1 MKWMKYTIITTE
13 EACDLVCSMLNDLGI
28 TSLEIEDKAP
38 VSPEENGGY
47 FGDVVPDPVYDD
59 HKARVTFYMEVPEEE
74 SEEDADRE
82 EELLRNV
89 GQGLMDISR
98 FADIGEARIEIG
110 MTAEEDWVNNWKQ
123 YFHQFTVDD
132 IRIIPSWEEV
142 PALGDEELILRID
155 PGTAFGTGKHE
166 STQLA
171 IRGIRKYIEPGMRV
185 LDIGTG
191 SGILSVIGMK
201 LGAGKAIGTDID
213 PIAVRVAGENAKA
226 NGLSVFAGTV
236 SEVPDGSVAFYTGN
250 MLDDEAF
257 CVPFS
262 EQKYPIVV
270 ANILADVI
278 IPLAPVVRRFLL
290 PGGVFVCSGIINL
303 MEEKTKKAFTDLGYE
318 ILNEERMNDW
328 VSYAVRL
335 PG

>member
-1 MKWMKYTIITTE
+1 MKWNVIRIRTTNDVTDYLAGILFDLGFTGIEVTDTVQLSEQEKKAMFIDFLPELDETDKTAVVTCYTE
-13 EACDLVCSMLNDLGI
+13 ENVNPGQAISQI
-28 TSLEIEDKAP
+28 
-38 VSPEENGGY
+38 
-47 FGDVVPDPVYDD
+47 
-59 HKARVTFYMEVPEEE
+59 
-74 SEEDADRE
+74 RE
-82 EELLRNV
+82 EL
-89 GQGLMDISR
+89 
-98 FADIGEARIEIG
+98 
-110 MTAEEDWVNNWKQ
+110 EEYRAFLNPDAVSFETGVTEDTDWINNWKQ
-123 YFHQFTVDD
+123 FFKSFAVDED
-132 IRIIPSWEEV
+132 IYIKPTWE
-142 PALGDEELILRID
+142 PMKEEFKNKLVIEID
-155 PGTAFGTGKHE
+155 PGTAFGTGSHE
-166 STQLA
+166 TTRLA
-171 IRGIRKYIEPGMRV
+171 IANMKKYLKPGDRL

-213 PIAVRVAGENAKA
+213 PIAVRVAGENAEV
-226 NGLSVFAGTV
+226 NGISVFEGAV

-303 MEEKTKKAFTDLGYE
+303 MEEKTKKALTDLGYE

>member
-1 MKWMKYTIITTE
+1 MKWNVIRIRTTNDVTDYLAGILFDLGFEGIEVTDTVQLSEQEKKAMFIDFLPELDETDRTAVVTCYTE
-13 EACDLVCSMLNDLGI
+13 ENV
-28 TSLEIEDKAP
+28 
-38 VSPEENGGY
+38 
-47 FGDVVPDPVYDD
+47 DPGQ
-59 HKARVTFYMEVPEEE
+59 AI
-74 SEEDADRE
+74 SQIRE
-82 EELLRNV
+82 EL
-89 GQGLMDISR
+89 
-98 FADIGEARIEIG
+98 
-110 MTAEEDWVNNWKQ
+110 EEYRAFLNPDAVSFETGVTEDTDWINNWKQ
-123 YFHQFTVDD
+123 FFKSFAVDED
-132 IRIIPSWEEV
+132 IYIKPTWE
-142 PALGDEELILRID
+142 PMKEEFKNKLVIEID
-155 PGTAFGTGKHE
+155 PGTAFGTGSHE
-166 STQLA
+166 TTRLA
-171 IRGIRKYIEPGMRV
+171 IANMKKYLKPGDRL

-213 PIAVRVAGENAKA
+213 PIAVRVAGENAEA
-226 NGLSVFAGTV
+226 NGLSVFEGTV

-303 MEEKTKKAFTDLGYE
+303 MEEKTKKALTDLGYE

>member
-1 MKWMKYTIITTE
+1 MKWNVIRIRTTNDVTDYLAGILFDLGFTGIEVTDTVQLSEQEKKAMFIDFLPELDESDKTAVVTCYTE
-13 EACDLVCSMLNDLGI
+13 ENV
-28 TSLEIEDKAP
+28 
-38 VSPEENGGY
+38 
-47 FGDVVPDPVYDD
+47 DPGQ
-59 HKARVTFYMEVPEEE
+59 AI
-74 SEEDADRE
+74 SQIRE
-82 EELLRNV
+82 EL
-89 GQGLMDISR
+89 
-98 FADIGEARIEIG
+98 
-110 MTAEEDWVNNWKQ
+110 EEYRAFLNPDAVSFETGVTEDTDWINNWKQ
-123 YFHQFTVDD
+123 FFKSFAVDED
-132 IRIIPSWEEV
+132 IYIKPTWE
-142 PALGDEELILRID
+142 PMKEEFKDKLVIEID
-155 PGTAFGTGKHE
+155 PGTAFGTGSHE
-166 STQLA
+166 TTRLA
-171 IRGIRKYIEPGMRV
+171 IANMKKYLKPGDRL

-213 PIAVRVAGENAKA
+213 PIAVRVAGENAEV
-226 NGLSVFAGTV
+226 NGISVFEGAV

-303 MEEKTKKAFTDLGYE
+303 MEEKTKKALTDLGYE

>member
-1 MKWMKYTIITTE
+1 MKWNVIRIRTTNDVTDYLAGILFDLGFEGIEVTDTVQLSEQEKKAMFIDFLPELDESDKTAVVTCYTE
-13 EACDLVCSMLNDLGI
+13 ENV
-28 TSLEIEDKAP
+28 
-38 VSPEENGGY
+38 
-47 FGDVVPDPVYDD
+47 DPGQ
-59 HKARVTFYMEVPEEE
+59 AI
-74 SEEDADRE
+74 SQIRE
-82 EELLRNV
+82 EL
-89 GQGLMDISR
+89 
-98 FADIGEARIEIG
+98 
-110 MTAEEDWVNNWKQ
+110 EEYRAFLNPDAVSFETGVTEDTDWINNWKQ
-123 YFHQFTVDD
+123 FFKSFAVDED
-132 IRIIPSWEEV
+132 IYIKPTWE
-142 PALGDEELILRID
+142 PMKEEFKDKLVIEID
-155 PGTAFGTGKHE
+155 PGTAFGTGSHE
-166 STQLA
+166 TTRLA
-171 IRGIRKYIEPGMRV
+171 IANMKKYLKPGDRL

-213 PIAVRVAGENAKA
+213 PIAVRVAGENAEA

-303 MEEKTKKAFTDLGYE
+303 MEEKTKKALTDLGYE

>member
-1 MKWMKYTIITTE
+1 MKWNVIRIRTTNDVTDYLAGILFDLGFTGIEVTDTVQLSEQEKKAMFIDFLPEMDESDKTAVVTCYTE
-13 EACDLVCSMLNDLGI
+13 ENV
-28 TSLEIEDKAP
+28 
-38 VSPEENGGY
+38 
-47 FGDVVPDPVYDD
+47 DPGQ
-59 HKARVTFYMEVPEEE
+59 AI
-74 SEEDADRE
+74 SQIRE
-82 EELLRNV
+82 EL
-89 GQGLMDISR
+89 
-98 FADIGEARIEIG
+98 
-110 MTAEEDWVNNWKQ
+110 EEYRVFLNPDAVSFETGVTEDTDWINNWKQ
-123 YFHQFTVDD
+123 FFKSFAVDED
-132 IRIIPSWEEV
+132 IYIKPTWE
-142 PALGDEELILRID
+142 PMKEEFKDKLVIEID
-155 PGTAFGTGKHE
+155 PGTAFGTGSHE
-166 STQLA
+166 TTRLA
-171 IRGIRKYIEPGMRV
+171 IANMKKYLKPGDRL

-213 PIAVRVAGENAKA
+213 PIAVRVAGENAEA

-303 MEEKTKKAFTDLGYE
+303 MEEKTKKALTDLGYE

>member
-1 MKWMKYTIITTE
+1 MKWNVIRIRTTNDVTDYLAGILFDLGFEGIEVTDTVQLSEQEKKAMFIDFLPDLDESDKTAVVTCYTE
-13 EACDLVCSMLNDLGI
+13 E
-28 TSLEIEDKAP
+28 
-38 VSPEENGGY
+38 
-47 FGDVVPDPVYDD
+47 DVNP
-59 HKARVTFYMEVPEEE
+59 
-74 SEEDADRE
+74 EDAINKIRE
-82 EELLRNV
+82 ELESYRAFLDPDAV
-89 GQGLMDISR
+89 SFETGV
-98 FADIGEARIEIG
+98 
-110 MTAEEDWVNNWKQ
+110 TEDTDWINNWKQ
-123 YFHQFTVDD
+123 FFKSFSVDD
-132 IRIIPSWEEV
+132 DIFIKPTWE
-142 PALGDEELILRID
+142 PMKEEFKDKLVIEID
-155 PGTAFGTGKHE
+155 PGTAFGTGSHE
-166 STQLA
+166 TTRLA
-171 IRGIRKYIEPGMRV
+171 IANMKKYLKPGDRL

-213 PIAVRVAGENAKA
+213 PIAVRVAVENATV
-226 NGLSVFAGTV
+226 NGLSVFDGSV
-236 SEVPDGSVAFYTGN
+236 NEVPDGSVAFYTGN

-257 CVPFS
+257 CEPFS
-262 EQKYPIVV
+262 SEKYPIVV

-303 MEEKTKKAFTDLGYE
+303 MEEKTKKALTDLGYE

>member
-1 MKWMKYTIITTE
+1 MKWNVIRIRTTNDMTDYLAGILFDLGFEGIEVTDTVQLSEQEKKAMFIDFLPEMDETDKTAVVTCYTE
-13 EACDLVCSMLNDLGI
+13 ENV
-28 TSLEIEDKAP
+28 
-38 VSPEENGGY
+38 
-47 FGDVVPDPVYDD
+47 DPGQ
-59 HKARVTFYMEVPEEE
+59 AI
-74 SEEDADRE
+74 SQIRE
-82 EELLRNV
+82 EL
-89 GQGLMDISR
+89 
-98 FADIGEARIEIG
+98 
-110 MTAEEDWVNNWKQ
+110 EEYRAFLNPDAVSFETGVTEDTDWINNWKQ
-123 YFHQFTVDD
+123 FFKSFAVDED
-132 IRIIPSWEEV
+132 IYIKPTWE
-142 PALGDEELILRID
+142 PMKEEFKDKLVIEID
-155 PGTAFGTGKHE
+155 PGTAFGTGSHE
-166 STQLA
+166 TTRLA
-171 IRGIRKYIEPGMRV
+171 IANMKKYLKPGDRI

-213 PIAVRVAGENAKA
+213 PIAVRVAGENAEA
-226 NGLSVFAGTV
+226 NGLSVFAGMV

-303 MEEKTKKAFTDLGYE
+303 MEEKTKKALTDLGYE

>member
-1 MKWMKYTIITTE
+1 MKWNVIRIRTTNDVTDYLAGILFDLGFTGIEVTDTVQLSEQEKKAMFIDFLPELDESDKTAVVTCYTE
-13 EACDLVCSMLNDLGI
+13 ENV
-28 TSLEIEDKAP
+28 
-38 VSPEENGGY
+38 
-47 FGDVVPDPVYDD
+47 DPGQ
-59 HKARVTFYMEVPEEE
+59 AI
-74 SEEDADRE
+74 SQIRE
-82 EELLRNV
+82 EL
-89 GQGLMDISR
+89 
-98 FADIGEARIEIG
+98 
-110 MTAEEDWVNNWKQ
+110 EEYRAFLNPDAVSFETGVTEDTDWINNWKQ
-123 YFHQFTVDD
+123 FFKSFAVDED
-132 IRIIPSWEEV
+132 IYIKPTWE
-142 PALGDEELILRID
+142 PMKEEFKDKLVIEID
-155 PGTAFGTGKHE
+155 PGTAFGTGSHE
-166 STQLA
+166 TTRLA
-171 IRGIRKYIEPGMRV
+171 IANMKKYLKTGDRL

-213 PIAVRVAGENAKA
+213 PIAVRVAGENAEA

-303 MEEKTKKAFTDLGYE
+303 MEEKTKKALTDLGYE

-328 VSYAVRL
+328 ISYAVRL

>member
-1 MKWMKYTIITTE
+1 MKWNVIRIRTTNDVTDYLAGILFDLGFTGIEVTDTVQLSEQEKKAMFIDFLPEMDESDKTAVVTCYTE
-13 EACDLVCSMLNDLGI
+13 ENV
-28 TSLEIEDKAP
+28 
-38 VSPEENGGY
+38 
-47 FGDVVPDPVYDD
+47 DPGQ
-59 HKARVTFYMEVPEEE
+59 AI
-74 SEEDADRE
+74 SQIRE
-82 EELLRNV
+82 EL
-89 GQGLMDISR
+89 
-98 FADIGEARIEIG
+98 
-110 MTAEEDWVNNWKQ
+110 EEYRAFLNPDAVSFETGVTEDTDWINNWKQ
-123 YFHQFTVDD
+123 FFKSFAVDED
-132 IRIIPSWEEV
+132 ICIKPTWE
-142 PALGDEELILRID
+142 PMKEEFKDKLVIEID
-155 PGTAFGTGKHE
+155 PGTAFGTGSHE
-166 STQLA
+166 TTRLA
-171 IRGIRKYIEPGMRV
+171 IANMKKYLKPGDRL

-213 PIAVRVAGENAKA
+213 PIAVRVAGENAEA

-303 MEEKTKKAFTDLGYE
+303 MEEKTKKALTDLGYE

>member
-1 MKWMKYTIITTE
+1 MKWNVIRIRTTNDVTDYLAGILFDLGFTGIEVTDTVQLSEQEKKAMFIDFLPELDESDKTAVVTCYTE
-13 EACDLVCSMLNDLGI
+13 ENV
-28 TSLEIEDKAP
+28 
-38 VSPEENGGY
+38 
-47 FGDVVPDPVYDD
+47 DPGQ
-59 HKARVTFYMEVPEEE
+59 AI
-74 SEEDADRE
+74 SQIRE
-82 EELLRNV
+82 EL
-89 GQGLMDISR
+89 
-98 FADIGEARIEIG
+98 
-110 MTAEEDWVNNWKQ
+110 EEYRAVLNPDAVSFEMGVTEDTDWINNWKQ
-123 YFHQFTVDD
+123 FFKSFAVDED
-132 IRIIPSWEEV
+132 IYIKPTWE
-142 PALGDEELILRID
+142 PMKEEFKDKLVIEID
-155 PGTAFGTGKHE
+155 PGTAFGTGSHE
-166 STQLA
+166 TTRLA
-171 IRGIRKYIEPGMRV
+171 IANMKKHLKPGDRL

-213 PIAVRVAGENAKA
+213 PIAVRVAGENAEV
-226 NGLSVFAGTV
+226 NGISVFEGAV

-303 MEEKTKKAFTDLGYE
+303 MEEKTKKALTDLGYE

>member
-1 MKWMKYTIITTE
+1 MKWNVIRIRTTNDVTDYLAGILFDLGFEGIEVTDTVQLSEQEKKAMFIDFLPELDETDRTAVVTCYTE
-13 EACDLVCSMLNDLGI
+13 ENV
-28 TSLEIEDKAP
+28 
-38 VSPEENGGY
+38 
-47 FGDVVPDPVYDD
+47 DPGQ
-59 HKARVTFYMEVPEEE
+59 AI
-74 SEEDADRE
+74 SQIRE
-82 EELLRNV
+82 EL
-89 GQGLMDISR
+89 
-98 FADIGEARIEIG
+98 
-110 MTAEEDWVNNWKQ
+110 EEYRAFLNPDAVSFETGVTEDTDWINNWKQ
-123 YFHQFTVDD
+123 FFKSFAVDED
-132 IRIIPSWEEV
+132 IYIKPTWE
-142 PALGDEELILRID
+142 PMKEEFKDKLVIEID
-155 PGTAFGTGKHE
+155 PGTAFGTGSHE
-166 STQLA
+166 TTRLA
-171 IRGIRKYIEPGMRV
+171 IANMKKYLKPGDRL

-201 LGAGKAIGTDID
+201 IGAGKAIGTDID
-213 PIAVRVAGENAKA
+213 PIAVRVAGENAEA

-303 MEEKTKKAFTDLGYE
+303 MEEKTKKALTDLGYE

>member
-1 MKWMKYTIITTE
+1 MKWNVIRIRTTNDVTDYLAGILFDLGFTGIEVTDTVQLSEQEKKAMFIDFLPEMDESDKAAVVTCYTE
-13 EACDLVCSMLNDLGI
+13 ENV
-28 TSLEIEDKAP
+28 
-38 VSPEENGGY
+38 
-47 FGDVVPDPVYDD
+47 DPGQ
-59 HKARVTFYMEVPEEE
+59 AI
-74 SEEDADRE
+74 SQIRE
-82 EELLRNV
+82 EL
-89 GQGLMDISR
+89 
-98 FADIGEARIEIG
+98 
-110 MTAEEDWVNNWKQ
+110 EEYRTFLNPDAVSFETGVTEDTDWINNWKQ
-123 YFHQFTVDD
+123 FFKSFAVDED
-132 IRIIPSWEEV
+132 IYIKPTWE
-142 PALGDEELILRID
+142 PMKEEFKDKLVIEID
-155 PGTAFGTGKHE
+155 PGTAFGTGSHE
-166 STQLA
+166 TTRLA
-171 IRGIRKYIEPGMRV
+171 IANMKKYLKPGDRL

-213 PIAVRVAGENAKA
+213 PIAVRVAGENAEA
-226 NGLSVFAGTV
+226 NGLSVFEGKV

-303 MEEKTKKAFTDLGYE
+303 MEEKTKKALTDLGYE

>member
-1 MKWMKYTIITTE
+1 MKWNVIRIRTTNDVTDYLAGILFDLGFEGIEVTDTVQLSEQEKKAMFIDFLPELDETDKTAVVTCYTE
-13 EACDLVCSMLNDLGI
+13 ENV
-28 TSLEIEDKAP
+28 
-38 VSPEENGGY
+38 
-47 FGDVVPDPVYDD
+47 DPGQ
-59 HKARVTFYMEVPEEE
+59 AI
-74 SEEDADRE
+74 SQIRE
-82 EELLRNV
+82 ELEVYRAFLNPDAV
-89 GQGLMDISR
+89 SFETGV
-98 FADIGEARIEIG
+98 
-110 MTAEEDWVNNWKQ
+110 TEDTDWINNWKQ
-123 YFHQFTVDD
+123 FFKSFAVDED
-132 IRIIPSWEEV
+132 IYIKPTWE
-142 PALGDEELILRID
+142 PMKEEFKDKLVIEID
-155 PGTAFGTGKHE
+155 PGTAFGTGSHE
-166 STQLA
+166 TTRLA
-171 IRGIRKYIEPGMRV
+171 IANMKKYLKPGDRL

-201 LGAGKAIGTDID
+201 IGAGKAIGTDID
-213 PIAVRVAGENAKA
+213 PIAVRVAGENAEA
-226 NGLSVFAGTV
+226 NGLSVFEGTV

-303 MEEKTKKAFTDLGYE
+303 MEEKTKKALTDLGYE

>member
-1 MKWMKYTIITTE
+1 MKWNVIRIRTTNDVTDYLAGILFDLGFEGIEVTDTVQLSEQEKKAMFIDFLPELDETDRTAVVTCYTE
-13 EACDLVCSMLNDLGI
+13 ENV
-28 TSLEIEDKAP
+28 
-38 VSPEENGGY
+38 
-47 FGDVVPDPVYDD
+47 DPGQ
-59 HKARVTFYMEVPEEE
+59 AI
-74 SEEDADRE
+74 SQIRE
-82 EELLRNV
+82 EL
-89 GQGLMDISR
+89 
-98 FADIGEARIEIG
+98 
-110 MTAEEDWVNNWKQ
+110 EEYRVFLNPDAVSFETGVTEDTDWINNWKQ
-123 YFHQFTVDD
+123 FFKSFAVDED
-132 IRIIPSWEEV
+132 IYIKPTWE
-142 PALGDEELILRID
+142 PMKEEFKDKLVIEID
-155 PGTAFGTGKHE
+155 PGTAFGTGSHE
-166 STQLA
+166 TTRLA
-171 IRGIRKYIEPGMRV
+171 IANMKKYLKPGDRL

-213 PIAVRVAGENAKA
+213 PIAVRVAGENAEA

-303 MEEKTKKAFTDLGYE
+303 MEEKTKKALTDLGYE

>member
-1 MKWMKYTIITTE
+1 MKWNVIRIRTTNDVTDYLAGILFDLGFTGIEVTDTVQLSEQEKKAMFIDFLPELDESDKTAVVTCYTE
-13 EACDLVCSMLNDLGI
+13 ENV
-28 TSLEIEDKAP
+28 
-38 VSPEENGGY
+38 
-47 FGDVVPDPVYDD
+47 DPGQ
-59 HKARVTFYMEVPEEE
+59 AI
-74 SEEDADRE
+74 SQIRE
-82 EELLRNV
+82 EL
-89 GQGLMDISR
+89 
-98 FADIGEARIEIG
+98 
-110 MTAEEDWVNNWKQ
+110 EEYRAFLNPDAVSFETGVTEDTDWINNWKQ
-123 YFHQFTVDD
+123 FFKSFAVDED
-132 IRIIPSWEEV
+132 IYIKPTWE
-142 PALGDEELILRID
+142 PMKEEFKDKLVIEID
-155 PGTAFGTGKHE
+155 PGTAFGTGSHE
-166 STQLA
+166 TTRLA
-171 IRGIRKYIEPGMRV
+171 IANMKKYLKPGDRI

-213 PIAVRVAGENAKA
+213 PIAVRVAGENAEA

-236 SEVPDGSVAFYTGN
+236 SEVPDGSVAFYKGN

-303 MEEKTKKAFTDLGYE
+303 MEEKTKKALTDLSYE

>member
-1 MKWMKYTIITTE
+1 MKWNVIRIRTTNDVTDYLAGILFDLGFTGIEVTDTVQLSEQEKKAMFIDFLPELDESDKTAVVTCYTE
-13 EACDLVCSMLNDLGI
+13 ENV
-28 TSLEIEDKAP
+28 
-38 VSPEENGGY
+38 
-47 FGDVVPDPVYDD
+47 DPGQ
-59 HKARVTFYMEVPEEE
+59 AI
-74 SEEDADRE
+74 SQIRE
-82 EELLRNV
+82 EL
-89 GQGLMDISR
+89 
-98 FADIGEARIEIG
+98 
-110 MTAEEDWVNNWKQ
+110 EEYRAFLNPDAVSFETGVTEDTDWINNWKQ
-123 YFHQFTVDD
+123 FFKSFAVDED
-132 IRIIPSWEEV
+132 IYIKPTWE
-142 PALGDEELILRID
+142 PMKEEFKDKLVIEID
-155 PGTAFGTGKHE
+155 PGTAFGTGSHE
-166 STQLA
+166 TTRLA
-171 IRGIRKYIEPGMRV
+171 IANMKKYLKPGDRL

-213 PIAVRVAGENAKA
+213 PIAVRVAGENAEA

-303 MEEKTKKAFTDLGYE
+303 MEEKTKKALTDLGYE

>member
-1 MKWMKYTIITTE
+1 MKWNVIRIRTTNDVTDYLAGILFDLGFEGIEVTDTVQLSEQEKKAMFIDFLPELDETDRTAVVTCYTE
-13 EACDLVCSMLNDLGI
+13 ENV
-28 TSLEIEDKAP
+28 
-38 VSPEENGGY
+38 
-47 FGDVVPDPVYDD
+47 DPGQ
-59 HKARVTFYMEVPEEE
+59 AI
-74 SEEDADRE
+74 SQIRE
-82 EELLRNV
+82 EL
-89 GQGLMDISR
+89 
-98 FADIGEARIEIG
+98 
-110 MTAEEDWVNNWKQ
+110 EEYRAFLNPDAVSFETGVTEDTDWINNWKQ
-123 YFHQFTVDD
+123 FFKSFAVDED
-132 IRIIPSWEEV
+132 IYIKPTWE
-142 PALGDEELILRID
+142 PMKEEFKDKLVIEID
-155 PGTAFGTGKHE
+155 PGTAFGTGSHE
-166 STQLA
+166 TTRLA
-171 IRGIRKYIEPGMRV
+171 IANMKKYLKPGDRL

-213 PIAVRVAGENAKA
+213 PIAVRVAGENAEA

-303 MEEKTKKAFTDLGYE
+303 MEEKTKKALTDLGYE

>member
-1 MKWMKYTIITTE
+1 MKWNVIRIRTTNDVTDYLAGILFDLGFEGIEVTDTVQLSEQEKKAMFIDFLPELDESDKTAVVTCYTE
-13 EACDLVCSMLNDLGI
+13 ENV
-28 TSLEIEDKAP
+28 
-38 VSPEENGGY
+38 
-47 FGDVVPDPVYDD
+47 DPGQ
-59 HKARVTFYMEVPEEE
+59 AI
-74 SEEDADRE
+74 SQIRE
-82 EELLRNV
+82 EL
-89 GQGLMDISR
+89 
-98 FADIGEARIEIG
+98 
-110 MTAEEDWVNNWKQ
+110 EEYRAFLNPDAVSFETGVTEDTDWINNWKQ
-123 YFHQFTVDD
+123 FFKSFAVDED
-132 IRIIPSWEEV
+132 IYIKPTWE
-142 PALGDEELILRID
+142 PMKEELKDKLVIEID
-155 PGTAFGTGKHE
+155 PGTAFGTGSHE
-166 STQLA
+166 TTRLA
-171 IRGIRKYIEPGMRV
+171 IANMKKYLKPGDRL

-213 PIAVRVAGENAKA
+213 PIAVRVAGENAEA

-303 MEEKTKKAFTDLGYE
+303 MEEKTKKALTDLGYE

>member
-1 MKWMKYTIITTE
+1 MKWNVIRIRTTNDVTDYLAGILFDLGFTGIEVTDTVQLSEQEKKAMFIDFLPEMDESDKTAVVTCYTE
-13 EACDLVCSMLNDLGI
+13 ENV
-28 TSLEIEDKAP
+28 
-38 VSPEENGGY
+38 
-47 FGDVVPDPVYDD
+47 DPGQ
-59 HKARVTFYMEVPEEE
+59 AI
-74 SEEDADRE
+74 SQIRE
-82 EELLRNV
+82 EL
-89 GQGLMDISR
+89 
-98 FADIGEARIEIG
+98 
-110 MTAEEDWVNNWKQ
+110 EEYRAFLNPDAVSFETGVTEDTDWINNWKQ
-123 YFHQFTVDD
+123 FFKSFAVDED
-132 IRIIPSWEEV
+132 IFIKPTWE
-142 PALGDEELILRID
+142 PMKEEFKDKLVIEID
-155 PGTAFGTGKHE
+155 PGTAFGTGSHE
-166 STQLA
+166 TTRLA
-171 IRGIRKYIEPGMRV
+171 IANMKKYLKPGDRL

-213 PIAVRVAGENAKA
+213 PIAVRVAGENAEV
-226 NGLSVFAGTV
+226 NGISVFEGAV
-236 SEVPDGSVAFYTGN
+236 SEVPYGSVAFYTGN

-303 MEEKTKKAFTDLGYE
+303 MEEKTKKALTDLGYE

-335 PG
+335 AG

>member
-1 MKWMKYTIITTE
+1 MKWNVIRIRTTNDVTDYLAGILFDLGFTGIEVTDTVQLSEQEKKAMFIDFLPELDESDKTAVVTCYTE
-13 EACDLVCSMLNDLGI
+13 ENV
-28 TSLEIEDKAP
+28 
-38 VSPEENGGY
+38 
-47 FGDVVPDPVYDD
+47 DPGQ
-59 HKARVTFYMEVPEEE
+59 AI
-74 SEEDADRE
+74 SQIRE
-82 EELLRNV
+82 ELEGYRAFLNPDAV
-89 GQGLMDISR
+89 SFETGV
-98 FADIGEARIEIG
+98 
-110 MTAEEDWVNNWKQ
+110 TEDTDWINNWKQ
-123 YFHQFTVDD
+123 FFKSFAVDED
-132 IRIIPSWEEV
+132 IYIKPTWE
-142 PALGDEELILRID
+142 PMKEEFKDKLVIEID
-155 PGTAFGTGKHE
+155 PGTAFGTGSHE
-166 STQLA
+166 TTRLA
-171 IRGIRKYIEPGMRV
+171 IANMKKYLKPGDRL

-213 PIAVRVAGENAKA
+213 PIAVRVAGENAEV
-226 NGLSVFAGTV
+226 NGISVFEGAV

-303 MEEKTKKAFTDLGYE
+303 MEEKTKKALTDLGYE

>member
-1 MKWMKYTIITTE
+1 MKWNVIRIRTTNDVTDYLAGILFDLGFNGIEVTDTVQLSEQEKKAMFIDFLPELNESDKTAVVTCYTE
-13 EACDLVCSMLNDLGI
+13 ENV
-28 TSLEIEDKAP
+28 
-38 VSPEENGGY
+38 
-47 FGDVVPDPVYDD
+47 DPGQ
-59 HKARVTFYMEVPEEE
+59 AI
-74 SEEDADRE
+74 SQIRE
-82 EELLRNV
+82 EL
-89 GQGLMDISR
+89 
-98 FADIGEARIEIG
+98 
-110 MTAEEDWVNNWKQ
+110 EEYRAFLNPDAVSFETGVTEDTDWINNWKQ
-123 YFHQFTVDD
+123 FFKSFAVDED
-132 IRIIPSWEEV
+132 IYIKPTWE
-142 PALGDEELILRID
+142 PMKEEFKDKLVIEID
-155 PGTAFGTGKHE
+155 PGTAFGTGSHE
-166 STQLA
+166 TTRLA
-171 IRGIRKYIEPGMRV
+171 IANMKKYLKPGDRL

-213 PIAVRVAGENAKA
+213 PIAVRVAGENAEA

-303 MEEKTKKAFTDLGYE
+303 MEEKTKKALTDLGYE

-328 VSYAVRL
+328 ISYAVRL
-335 PG
+335 AG

>member
-1 MKWMKYTIITTE
+1 MKWNVIRIRTTNDVTDYLAGILFDLGFTGIEVTDTVQLSEQEKKAMFIDFLPEMDESDKTAVVTCYTE
-13 EACDLVCSMLNDLGI
+13 ENVNPGQTISQI
-28 TSLEIEDKAP
+28 
-38 VSPEENGGY
+38 
-47 FGDVVPDPVYDD
+47 
-59 HKARVTFYMEVPEEE
+59 
-74 SEEDADRE
+74 RE
-82 EELLRNV
+82 EL
-89 GQGLMDISR
+89 
-98 FADIGEARIEIG
+98 
-110 MTAEEDWVNNWKQ
+110 EEYRAFLNPDAVSFETGVTEDTDWINNWKQ
-123 YFHQFTVDD
+123 FFKSFAVDED
-132 IRIIPSWEEV
+132 IYIKPTWE
-142 PALGDEELILRID
+142 PMKEEFKDKLVIEID
-155 PGTAFGTGKHE
+155 PGTAFGTGSHE
-166 STQLA
+166 TTRLA
-171 IRGIRKYIEPGMRV
+171 IANMKKYLKPGDRL

-213 PIAVRVAGENAKA
+213 PIAVRVAGENAEA

-303 MEEKTKKAFTDLGYE
+303 MEEKTKKALTDLGYE

>member
-1 MKWMKYTIITTE
+1 MKWNVIRIRTTNDVTDYLAGILFDLGFTGIEVTDTVQLSEQEKKAMFIDFLPELDESDKTAVVTCYTE
-13 EACDLVCSMLNDLGI
+13 ENV
-28 TSLEIEDKAP
+28 
-38 VSPEENGGY
+38 
-47 FGDVVPDPVYDD
+47 DPGQ
-59 HKARVTFYMEVPEEE
+59 AI
-74 SEEDADRE
+74 SQIRE
-82 EELLRNV
+82 EL
-89 GQGLMDISR
+89 
-98 FADIGEARIEIG
+98 
-110 MTAEEDWVNNWKQ
+110 EEYRAFLNPDAVSFETGVTEDTDWINNWKQ
-123 YFHQFTVDD
+123 FFKSFAVDED
-132 IRIIPSWEEV
+132 IYIKPTWE
-142 PALGDEELILRID
+142 PMKEEFKDKLVIEID
-155 PGTAFGTGKHE
+155 PGTAFGTGSHE
-166 STQLA
+166 TTRLA
-171 IRGIRKYIEPGMRV
+171 IANMKKYLKTGDRL

-213 PIAVRVAGENAKA
+213 PIAVRVAGENAEV
-226 NGLSVFAGTV
+226 NGISVFEGAV

-303 MEEKTKKAFTDLGYE
+303 MEEKTKKALTDLGYE

-328 VSYAVRL
+328 ISYAVRL

>member
-1 MKWMKYTIITTE
+1 MKWNVIRIRTTNDVTDYLAGILFDLGFTGIEVTDTVQLSEQEKKAMFIDFLPELDESDKTAVVTCYTE
-13 EACDLVCSMLNDLGI
+13 ENV
-28 TSLEIEDKAP
+28 
-38 VSPEENGGY
+38 
-47 FGDVVPDPVYDD
+47 DPGQ
-59 HKARVTFYMEVPEEE
+59 AI
-74 SEEDADRE
+74 SQIRE
-82 EELLRNV
+82 EL
-89 GQGLMDISR
+89 
-98 FADIGEARIEIG
+98 
-110 MTAEEDWVNNWKQ
+110 EEYRVFLNPDAVSFETGVTEDTDWINNWKQ
-123 YFHQFTVDD
+123 FFKSFAVDED
-132 IRIIPSWEEV
+132 IYIKPTWE
-142 PALGDEELILRID
+142 PMKEEFKDKLVIEID
-155 PGTAFGTGKHE
+155 PGTAFGTGSHE
-166 STQLA
+166 TTRLA
-171 IRGIRKYIEPGMRV
+171 IANMKKYLKPGDRL

-213 PIAVRVAGENAKA
+213 PIAVRVAGENAEA

-303 MEEKTKKAFTDLGYE
+303 MEEKTKKALTDLGYE

>member
-1 MKWMKYTIITTE
+1 MKWNVIRIRTTNDVTDYLAGILFDLGFTGIEVTDTVQLSEQEKKAMFIDFLPEMDESDKTAVVTCYTE
-13 EACDLVCSMLNDLGI
+13 ENV
-28 TSLEIEDKAP
+28 
-38 VSPEENGGY
+38 
-47 FGDVVPDPVYDD
+47 DPGQ
-59 HKARVTFYMEVPEEE
+59 AI
-74 SEEDADRE
+74 SQIRE
-82 EELLRNV
+82 EL
-89 GQGLMDISR
+89 
-98 FADIGEARIEIG
+98 
-110 MTAEEDWVNNWKQ
+110 EEYRAFLNPDAVSFETGVTEDTDWINNWKQ
-123 YFHQFTVDD
+123 FFKSFAVDED
-132 IRIIPSWEEV
+132 IYIKPTWE
-142 PALGDEELILRID
+142 PMKEEFKDKLVIEID
-155 PGTAFGTGKHE
+155 PGTAFGTGSHE
-166 STQLA
+166 TTRLA
-171 IRGIRKYIEPGMRV
+171 IANMKKYLKPGDRL

-303 MEEKTKKAFTDLGYE
+303 MEEKTKKALTDLGYE

>member
-1 MKWMKYTIITTE
+1 MKWNVIRIRTTNDVTDYLAGILFDLGFTGIEVTDTVQLSEQEKKAMFIDFLPELDESDKTAVVTCYTE
-13 EACDLVCSMLNDLGI
+13 ENV
-28 TSLEIEDKAP
+28 
-38 VSPEENGGY
+38 
-47 FGDVVPDPVYDD
+47 DPGQ
-59 HKARVTFYMEVPEEE
+59 AI
-74 SEEDADRE
+74 SQIRE
-82 EELLRNV
+82 EL
-89 GQGLMDISR
+89 
-98 FADIGEARIEIG
+98 
-110 MTAEEDWVNNWKQ
+110 EEYRAFLNPDAVSFETGVTEDTDWINNWKQ
-123 YFHQFTVDD
+123 FFKSFAVDED
-132 IRIIPSWEEV
+132 IYIKPTWE
-142 PALGDEELILRID
+142 PMKEEFKDKLVIEID
-155 PGTAFGTGKHE
+155 PGTAFGTGSHE
-166 STQLA
+166 TTRLA
-171 IRGIRKYIEPGMRV
+171 IANMKKYLKPGDRL

-213 PIAVRVAGENAKA
+213 PIAVRVAGENAEV
-226 NGLSVFAGTV
+226 NGISVFEGAV

-303 MEEKTKKAFTDLGYE
+303 MEEKTKKALSDLGYE

-328 VSYAVRL
+328 ISYAVRL

>member
-1 MKWMKYTIITTE
+1 MKWNVIRIRTTNDVTDYLAGILFDLGFTGIEVTDTVQLSEQEKKAMFIDFLPELDESDKTAVVTCYTE
-13 EACDLVCSMLNDLGI
+13 ENV
-28 TSLEIEDKAP
+28 
-38 VSPEENGGY
+38 
-47 FGDVVPDPVYDD
+47 DPGQ
-59 HKARVTFYMEVPEEE
+59 AILQI
-74 SEEDADRE
+74 RE
-82 EELLRNV
+82 EL
-89 GQGLMDISR
+89 
-98 FADIGEARIEIG
+98 
-110 MTAEEDWVNNWKQ
+110 EEYRAFLNPDAVSFETGVTEDTDWINNWKQ
-123 YFHQFTVDD
+123 FFKSFAVDED
-132 IRIIPSWEEV
+132 IYIKPTWE
-142 PALGDEELILRID
+142 PMKEEFKDKLVIEID
-155 PGTAFGTGKHE
+155 PGTAFGTGSHE
-166 STQLA
+166 TTRLA
-171 IRGIRKYIEPGMRV
+171 IANMKKYLKPGDRL

-213 PIAVRVAGENAKA
+213 PIAVRVAGENAEA
-226 NGLSVFAGTV
+226 NGLSVFAGAV

-303 MEEKTKKAFTDLGYE
+303 MEEKTKKALTDLGYE

>member
-1 MKWMKYTIITTE
+1 MKWNVIRIRTTNDVTDYLAGILFDLGFTGIEVTDTVQLSEQEKKAMFIDFLPELDETDKTAVVTCYTE
-13 EACDLVCSMLNDLGI
+13 ENVNPGQAISQI
-28 TSLEIEDKAP
+28 
-38 VSPEENGGY
+38 
-47 FGDVVPDPVYDD
+47 
-59 HKARVTFYMEVPEEE
+59 
-74 SEEDADRE
+74 RE
-82 EELLRNV
+82 EL
-89 GQGLMDISR
+89 
-98 FADIGEARIEIG
+98 
-110 MTAEEDWVNNWKQ
+110 EEYRAFLNPDAVSFETGVTEDTDWINNWKQ
-123 YFHQFTVDD
+123 FFKSFAVDED
-132 IRIIPSWEEV
+132 IYIKPTWE
-142 PALGDEELILRID
+142 PMKEEFKDKLVIEID
-155 PGTAFGTGKHE
+155 PGTAFGTGSHE
-166 STQLA
+166 TTRLA
-171 IRGIRKYIEPGMRV
+171 IANMKKYLKPGDRL

-191 SGILSVIGMK
+191 SGILYVIGMK

-213 PIAVRVAGENAKA
+213 PIAVRVAGENAEV
-226 NGLSVFAGTV
+226 NGISVFEGAV

-303 MEEKTKKAFTDLGYE
+303 MEEKTKKALSDLGYE

-328 VSYAVRL
+328 ISYAVRL

>member
-1 MKWMKYTIITTE
+1 MKWNVIRIRTTNDVTDYLAGILFDLGFTGIEVTDTVQLSEQEKKAMFIDFLPELDESDKTAVVTCYTE
-13 EACDLVCSMLNDLGI
+13 ENV
-28 TSLEIEDKAP
+28 
-38 VSPEENGGY
+38 
-47 FGDVVPDPVYDD
+47 DPGQ
-59 HKARVTFYMEVPEEE
+59 AI
-74 SEEDADRE
+74 SQIRE
-82 EELLRNV
+82 EL
-89 GQGLMDISR
+89 
-98 FADIGEARIEIG
+98 
-110 MTAEEDWVNNWKQ
+110 EEYRAILNPDAVSFETGVTEDTDWINNWKQ
-123 YFHQFTVDD
+123 FFKSFAVDED
-132 IRIIPSWEEV
+132 IYIKPTWE
-142 PALGDEELILRID
+142 PMKEEFKDKLVIEID
-155 PGTAFGTGKHE
+155 PGTAFGTGSHE
-166 STQLA
+166 TTRLA
-171 IRGIRKYIEPGMRV
+171 IANMKKYLKPGDRL

-213 PIAVRVAGENAKA
+213 PIAVRVAGENAEA
-226 NGLSVFAGTV
+226 NGLSVFPGTV

-250 MLDDEAF
+250 MLVDEAF

-303 MEEKTKKAFTDLGYE
+303 MEEKTKKALTDLGYE

-328 VSYAVRL
+328 ISYAVRL